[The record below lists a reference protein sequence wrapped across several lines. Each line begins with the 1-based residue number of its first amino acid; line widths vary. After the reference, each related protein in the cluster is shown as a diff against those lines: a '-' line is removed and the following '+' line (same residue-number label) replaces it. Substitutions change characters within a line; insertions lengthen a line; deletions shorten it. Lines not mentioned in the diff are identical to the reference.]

1 MSANDIQIGG
11 QHYRGENIQHW
22 DWAKNMPYLEARCT
36 AYIARHR
43 DKNGIEDIKKS
54 LHFIQKILEERYGAT
69 LTWSLSESVER
80 AEAE

>member
-36 AYIARHR
+36 AYIARHQA
-43 DKNGIEDIKKS
+43 KNGIEDIKKS
-54 LHFIQKILEERYGAT
+54 LHFIQKILEERYDAT
-69 LTWSLSESVER
+69 LNWTLADRPHR
-80 AEAE
+80 AE

>member
-11 QHYRGENIQHW
+11 QHYRGEDIQHW

-54 LHFIQKILEERYGAT
+54 PALHTKDTGGAVRCHPDVVP
-69 LTWSLSESVER
+69 E
-80 AEAE
+80 